1 MTIMNVQNLKL
12 MACNKEALVIRIN
25 VCFSKTK
32 SALFFNCTMGNLEAT
47 LCSSDDCSGSK
58 VSARNFSRL
67 FFYKGI
73 KLS

>member
-1 MTIMNVQNLKL
+1 MNVQKLKL

-32 SALFFNCTMGNLEAT
+32 SALFLIVLWEMLRP
-47 LCSSDDCSGSK
+47 LCVLLMTVVDLSCLP
-58 VSARNFSRL
+58 VTFPAF